1 MSFKEPIPALSNVM
15 DTKDMLDII
24 QTVVGPNNAA
34 RLMNTRYRG
43 LELRGRGAVAHMS
56 LHLKSTMSKNHQT
69 QKRTAIG
76 SPIFTGGAGY
86 PSNLATNSV
95 AEVRCTASVE
105 PI

>member
-1 MSFKEPIPALSNVM
+1 M

-34 RLMNTRYRG
+34 RLMNTGTRG
-43 LELRGRGAVAHMS
+43 LELRGPGAVAHMS

-86 PSNLATNSV
+86 PSNLATV
-95 AEVRCTASVE
+95 ADAPVETVSAASVE